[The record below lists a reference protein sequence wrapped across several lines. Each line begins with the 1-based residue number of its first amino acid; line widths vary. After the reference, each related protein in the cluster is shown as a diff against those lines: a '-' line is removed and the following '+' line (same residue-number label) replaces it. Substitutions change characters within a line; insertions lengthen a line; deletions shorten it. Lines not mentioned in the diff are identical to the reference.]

1 MLQFYSACSS
11 LLVLAV
17 FLTIL
22 KIEVM
27 VCSFFRAL
35 YSLLLM
41 RCLDSW
47 LWSIGNGEAVPVDAD
62 SLTREL
68 LDSYKCYMVDCGAEA
83 FVWMGKN
90 TSLTASKT
98 VDAGMSLRE
107 FRSSAEWFTLGFSA
121 SLLSSAMPTPTI
133 RLELNYR
140 EQTNSMHLIRLG
152 LNFS

>member
-1 MLQFYSACSS
+1 MADANSGEFWGFFGGFAPLPRKTTINECKNTD
-11 LLVLAV
+11 
-17 FLTIL
+17 LTSPKL
-22 KIEVM
+22 F
-27 VCSFFRAL
+27 C
-35 YSLLLM
+35 
-41 RCLDSW
+41 
-47 LWSIGNGEAVPVDAD
+47 IGNGEAVPVDAD

-133 RLELNYR
+133 LITGLELNYR